1 MSNLFPKV
9 AAESSNDA
17 ETQRKTL
24 MSMVFPPGAAPDNS
38 PLHVICC
45 NDTCSFTWTG
55 AEHINQDIFECR
67 SGSVALLWT
76 PLFHYSD

>member
-1 MSNLFPKV
+1 MAAVANRAYPAALVLFDAAQRV
-9 AAESSNDA
+9 ARECSNDA

-24 MSMVFPPGAAPDNS
+24 MSMIFPSGSHSDDS

-55 AEHINQDIFECR
+55 N
-67 SGSVALLWT
+67 
-76 PLFHYSD
+76 